1 MKLAFIGLGAMGYP
15 MAGHLARAFPT
26 TVWNRNFKKAEDHA
40 RKFGSQAASSI
51 SQVVE
56 QVDLVFTCLP
66 TTREVLEVLPEIVQ
80 SARAGTIWVD
90 CTSGHPDDL
99 LTILGA
105 LEGTG
110 IHFLDAPLSG
120 GTAGAINARLTV
132 MIGGEA
138 DAFER
143 VKPVLER
150 VATKIVRV
158 GGAGAG
164 YSVKAI
170 NNMLLAV
177 NLWAT
182 GEGLV
187 SLVSLGVDVSAALE
201 VINASSGRSNA
212 SENLIPQRV
221 LTREFPATFKL
232 GLLSKD
238 AGIAGDVTRRSSAST
253 PLFALT
259 ETLMRTAKLEVG
271 ADEDHTAALKLLERW
286 AGVEIEG

>member
-15 MAGHLARAFPT
+15 MAGHLARAFKT
-26 TVWNRNFKKAEDHA
+26 FIWNRNLEKSENHA
-40 RKFGSQAASSI
+40 RAFGSQVASSI
-51 SQVVE
+51 TRAVE
-56 QVDLVFTCLP
+56 QADIVFTCLP
-66 TTREVLEVLPEIVQ
+66 TTKEVLEVLPEIKT
-80 SARAGTIWVD
+80 ARAGTVWID

-99 LTILGA
+99 PAILNA

-120 GTAGAINARLTV
+120 GTLGAINARLTV
-132 MIGGEA
+132 MVGGDV

-143 VKPVLER
+143 VLPVLEK
-150 VATKIVRV
+150 VAAKIVRV
-158 GGAGAG
+158 GDSGAG
-164 YSVKAI
+164 YAVKAI

-177 NLWAT
+177 NLWAA

-187 SLVSLGVDVSAALE
+187 TLASNGVNLSAALE

-221 LTREFPATFKL
+221 LTRAFPATFKL

-238 AGIAGDVTRRSSAST
+238 AGIAGDVVRASSAST

-259 ETLMRTAKLEVG
+259 EMLFKTAKLEVG

-286 AGVEIEG
+286 AGVEIVG